1 MRRFL
6 AILIF
11 LLPLAAVAATA
22 PPAIM
27 AAVRALDPA
36 GHVDQITPGPVPGL
50 TTVSIGRRLLVVS
63 NSGRYVFDGQVFDL
77 KTGTDLTVEHKNAW
91 RLRLLSSI
99 PVTTRIT
106 FAPAHPAFTVAVFT
120 DVDCA
125 YCRVLASHLGG
136 YLADGIALQFIASP
150 LSSRGTPTYTAAENV
165 WCAVHPHK
173 AFIKAYSGGVPAPTP
188 RPCAVI
194 VAHDSQVAHA
204 MGLPGTP
211 GLIGPHGAV

>member
-1 MRRFL
+1 
-6 AILIF
+6 
-11 LLPLAAVAATA
+11 
-22 PPAIM
+22 
-27 AAVRALDPA
+27 
-36 GHVDQITPGPVPGL
+36 
-50 TTVSIGRRLLVVS
+50 
-63 NSGRYVFDGQVFDL
+63 
-77 KTGTDLTVEHKNAW
+77 
-91 RLRLLSSI
+91 
-99 PVTTRIT
+99 
-106 FAPAHPAFTVAVFT
+106 VAVFT

-150 LSSRGTPTYTAAENV
+150 LSSRGTPTYMAAENV

-173 AFIKAYSGGVPAPTP
+173 AFIKAYSGGVPAPAP

-211 GLIGPHGAV
+211 GLIGPHGAVLGGYLSPRDLLARLRMDAATEPSP